1 MHTMVD
7 LAKNFQRAGKNLI
20 SMWSPRVV
28 GLGIPGEFDCI
39 SFPHDMK
46 IGLASDWLR
55 LTHLQCQTPLGM
67 PSPPYIYWCIN
78 EITRGAP
85 CKVEKLTKMANLAW
99 MANLAKILYGFG
111 EYSIWM
117 QNMAPSRLAIM
128 TKMANGEDS
137 ENWTAM
143 ANPVKKHQRVERAI
157 LAKMAYLAKMANMAN
172 THQSLQMKWQRSLL
186 KERGDFDK
194 KKWKWLIWRKFV
206 KALTTCEIGWHRGPL
221 KSGDFGENG
230 KNGERG
236 ENFPNSPN

>member
-1 MHTMVD
+1 MSIFYQILHLCPEMHTMVD
-7 LAKNFQRAGKNLI
+7 LAKNLQRAGKNLI

-67 PSPPYIYWCIN
+67 PSPPPPYIYWCIN

-99 MANLAKILYGFG
+99 TANLAKILYGFG
-111 EYSIWM
+111 ECSIWM
-117 QNMAPSRLAIM
+117 QNMAPWRLAIM

-143 ANPVKKHQRVERAI
+143 ANPVKKH
-157 LAKMAYLAKMANMAN
+157 
-172 THQSLQMKWQRSLL
+172 
-186 KERGDFDK
+186 
-194 KKWKWLIWRKFV
+194 
-206 KALTTCEIGWHRGPL
+206 
-221 KSGDFGENG
+221 
-230 KNGERG
+230 
-236 ENFPNSPN
+236 

>member
-7 LAKNFQRAGKNLI
+7 LAKNLQRAGKNLI

-28 GLGIPGEFDCI
+28 GLGIPGESDCI

-67 PSPPYIYWCIN
+67 PSPPPPIYWCIN

-99 MANLAKILYGFG
+99 TANLAKILYGFG
-111 EYSIWM
+111 EYLIWM
-117 QNMAPSRLAIM
+117 QNMAPWRLAIM

-172 THQSLQMKWQRSLL
+172 THQSLSKNSNEMAKEPFERKGRFWQKRMKMVNMAKICQSLNYMWN
-186 KERGDFDK
+186 RM
-194 KKWKWLIWRKFV
+194 
-206 KALTTCEIGWHRGPL
+206 A
-221 KSGDFGENG
+221 
-230 KNGERG
+230 
-236 ENFPNSPN
+236 

>member
-1 MHTMVD
+1 MVD

-137 ENWTAM
+137 ENWTAV

-157 LAKMAYLAKMANMAN
+157 LAKMAYLAKMAKMAYLAKMANMAN
-172 THQSLQMKWQRSLL
+172 THQSLSKNSNEMAKEPFERKGRFWQKKMKMVNMAKICQSLNYMWN
-186 KERGDFDK
+186 RM
-194 KKWKWLIWRKFV
+194 
-206 KALTTCEIGWHRGPL
+206 A
-221 KSGDFGENG
+221 
-230 KNGERG
+230 
-236 ENFPNSPN
+236 

>member
-1 MHTMVD
+1 MS
-7 LAKNFQRAGKNLI
+7 N
-20 SMWSPRVV
+20 P
-28 GLGIPGEFDCI
+28 PGYAQ
-39 SFPHDMK
+39 P
-46 IGLASDWLR
+46 
-55 LTHLQCQTPLGM
+55 P
-67 PSPPYIYWCIN
+67 PPPPYIYWCIN
-78 EITRGAP
+78 EITRDAP

-117 QNMAPSRLAIM
+117 QNMAPWRLAIM

-172 THQSLQMKWQRSLL
+172 THQSQQKFKWNGKGAFWKKGAILT
-186 KERGDFDK
+186 K

-206 KALTTCEIGWHRGPL
+206 KALTTCQIGWHRGPL

-230 KNGERG
+230 KNGEHG
-236 ENFPNSPN
+236 